1 VSLQHTYPRL
11 PPGAVCVIDDYCDPS
26 FSDWNFLPG
35 VKKACDEF
43 FADKPEK
50 VAPLYAGFA
59 AQGYFRKL

>member
-1 VSLQHTYPRL
+1 
-11 PPGAVCVIDDYCDPS
+11 VCVIDDYCDPE

-50 VAPLYAGFA
+50 VATLYAGFA